1 MENSIESLRSIEKKL
16 KNLEAQVEEISPDAE
31 KRKKL
36 FSSYHALTER
46 FLVGL
51 KDKKAFDGSSSNRSL
66 YTLKDTPEEPSI
78 TISTLESDLFQKGIN
93 AASGGHLGYIP
104 GGGIYTSAIG
114 DYLAAISNAYSG
126 VNYASPGAVAME
138 HACLD
143 WLKSVYGFPQSAV
156 GNLTSGGSIAN
167 LIALG
172 AARDNKGVLNNISKS
187 VVYLTAQ
194 THHSAH
200 KALRILGLHQMVYR
214 TIPTDEF
221 NRMDVLQLKHQIEKD
236 TLEELSP
243 SILIGSAGTTDTG
256 AIDPLDKMAEIAK
269 SNNIWFHVDA
279 AYGGFFILTDTA
291 KDKFKGIEKA
301 DSIITDPHKGMFL
314 PYGIGAVLV
323 KNAEAVFE
331 SHKVTANY
339 MQDTLLEESP
349 LDPSDVSPELT
360 KHFRALR
367 MWLPLKTH
375 GVAPFKA
382 ALEEKLLLTTYF
394 RREVEK
400 LGFKTGPT
408 PDLSV
413 TYFWFPFEANENELN
428 QKLISLCHKDG
439 RVFLSSTK
447 IDDKF
452 VFRMA
457 ILSFRTHKTEIDKAL
472 DMLKENLL
480 KIKS

>member
-1 MENSIESLRSIEKKL
+1 MEDPIELKL
-16 KNLEAQVEEISPDAE
+16 KNLEDQVKEISPNAE
-31 KRKKL
+31 QRKEV
-36 FSSYHALTER
+36 FNSYHALSER
-46 FLVGL
+46 FLNGL
-51 KDKKAFDGSSSNRSL
+51 KEKTTYDGSPSNKAL
-66 YTLKDTPEEPSI
+66 YILKDTPEA
-78 TISTLESDLFQKGIN
+78 ISETLQTLENDLFQKGIN

-187 VVYLTAQ
+187 VVYMTDQ
-194 THHSAH
+194 THHSAE
-200 KALRILGLHQMVYR
+200 KALRILGLHQMFVR
-214 TIPTDEF
+214 AIPTDQL
-221 NRMDVLQLKHQIEKD
+221 NRMDMGQLKLQIEKD
-236 TLEELSP
+236 KAEGLMP

-256 AIDPLDKMAEIAK
+256 AIDPLNEMAEIAK
-269 SNNIWFHVDA
+269 SNHIWFHVDA

-291 KDKFKGIEKA
+291 KEKFKGIEKA
-301 DSIITDPHKGMFL
+301 DSIITDPHKGLFL

-323 KNAEAVFE
+323 KNAEAVFK
-331 SHKVTANY
+331 SNKITANY
-339 MQDTLLEESP
+339 MQDSLADEAP
-349 LDPSDVSPELT
+349 LDPADVSPELT

-375 GVAPFKA
+375 GIAPFKA

-394 RREVEK
+394 RNKVEK

-413 TYFWFPFEANENELN
+413 TYFWYPFGENENDLN
-428 QKLISLCHKDG
+428 QKLMSLCHKDG

-447 IDDKF
+447 IEGKF
-452 VFRMA
+452 VIRMA
-457 ILSFRTHKTEIDKAL
+457 ILSFRTHKFEIDKAL
-472 DMLKENLL
+472 SMLSENLL
-480 KIKS
+480 KIKP

>member
-1 MENSIESLRSIEKKL
+1 MENSIESITEQLKKL
-16 KNLEAQVEEISPDAE
+16 EEQVKEISPDAE
-31 KRKKL
+31 KRKEI
-36 FSSYHALTER
+36 FSSYNALTER
-46 FLVGL
+46 HLESL
-51 KDKKAFDGSSSNRSL
+51 ADQKAYDGSPSDLDL
-66 YTLKDTPEEPSI
+66 YTLKDTPEDTSK
-78 TISTLESDLFQKGIN
+78 TIATIENDMLPKGIV
-93 AASGGHLGYIP
+93 AASGGHMGYIP

-143 WLKSVYGFPQSAV
+143 WLKSVYGFPKSAV

-172 AARDNKGVLNNISKS
+172 AARDHKGILDNIKHS
-187 VVYLTAQ
+187 VVYMSAQ

-200 KALRILGLHQMVYR
+200 KALRILGLHQMVFR
-214 TIPTDEF
+214 TIPADEF
-221 NRMDVLQLKHQIEKD
+221 HRMNLSELKLQIETDKAEGL
-236 TLEELSP
+236 TP

-256 AIDPLDKMAEIAK
+256 AVDPLDEMAGIAK
-269 SNNIWFHVDA
+269 RNKLWFHVDA

-301 DSIITDPHKGMFL
+301 DSVITDPHKGMFL

-331 SHKVTANY
+331 SNRITANY
-339 MQDTLLEESP
+339 MQDSLAEESP

-394 RREVEK
+394 RTEVEK

-413 TYFWFPFEANENELN
+413 SYFWYPFGENESELN
-428 QKLISLCHKDG
+428 RKLMSLCHKDG

-452 VFRMA
+452 VIRMA
-457 ILSFRTHKTEIDKAL
+457 ILSFRTHKAEIDKAL
-472 DMLKENLL
+472 DMLLENLS
-480 KIKS
+480 KIRS